1 MGAGAAVAGTAQPT
15 PVPGGVYTDTQARQ
29 GGVLY
34 AAHCAQCHG
43 QDLAGVEQ
51 APALAGAAFREK
63 WKGATLDR
71 LFDRVVSMPP
81 AQPNSLSGGQYA
93 AILAYLLQRE
103 CAARRH
109 AALAA
114 DRSALA
120 NVVFN
125 TAPLAPPG
133 RPAASPGA
141 VAAAPAPAER
151 RGPGAAV
158 PPVEWKTYGGDL
170 ASQRYSPLDQIDAQ
184 NFSKLQIAWRLNTN
198 FLGPRPDSLYS
209 ATPLMVGGVLYT
221 TAGTR
226 RAVVALARP
235 RARCSGCTPKTKG
248 RAA

>member
-1 MGAGAAVAGTAQPT
+1 MAVGAGAAVASTAQPT

-81 AQPNSLSGGQYA
+81 AQPNSLSGNQYA
-93 AILAYLLQRE
+93 DILAYLLS
-103 CAARRH
+103 ANALPAGT

-125 TAPLAPPG
+125 AAPLALAGPARREPERCRSRTGASGAPRPG
-133 RPAASPGA
+133 RRGCHPWSGRPMAATSPARATRRSTRSTSTTSRNCRSPG
-141 VAAAPAPAER
+141 
-151 RGPGAAV
+151 G
-158 PPVEWKTYGGDL
+158 
-170 ASQRYSPLDQIDAQ
+170 
-184 NFSKLQIAWRLNTN
+184 
-198 FLGPRPDSLYS
+198 
-209 ATPLMVGGVLYT
+209 
-221 TAGTR
+221 
-226 RAVVALARP
+226 
-235 RARCSGCTPKTKG
+235 
-248 RAA
+248 